1 MCNSCKRTKYYV
13 NPTSKNIS
21 KVFCGCDKNSENV
34 KLMANK
40 VSDSYGQKI
49 RQMKHQDKYFYCVKK
64 EGKKL

>member
-1 MCNSCKRTKYYV
+1 M

-34 KLMANK
+34 KLMAKK

-49 RQMKHQDKYFYCVKK
+49 RQMKHQDKYFYGVKK
-64 EGKKL
+64 EGKNL